1 MTAQIGDEL
10 FLGSRKHDL
19 QGHPTLPLWDPR
31 LSKRP
36 ESEWRS
42 KDQDCRSSDCH
53 RGYVGT
59 WAIRKGRLF
68 LRAVR
73 GVYRLNVDEAIFAD
87 WFTGQLIVPRG
98 EVILRGS
105 MGAGKVF
112 EEEEQIEVQ
121 QGVVIQRTVVD
132 NRSKF
137 LKEA

>member
-10 FLGSRKHDL
+10 FLGSRKHAL

-42 KDQDCRSSDCH
+42 KDQDCCSSDCH

-59 WAIRKGRLF
+59 WAIRKGQLF

-87 WFTGQLIVPRG
+87 WFTGRLIVPRG
-98 EVILRGS
+98 EVIRRGS

-112 EEEEQIEVQ
+112 EGEEQIEVQ

>member
-1 MTAQIGDEL
+1 MTTQVGDEL
-10 FLGSRKHDL
+10 FLGSRKHAL
-19 QGHPTLPLWDPR
+19 QGYPTLPLWDPR

-42 KDQDCRSSDCH
+42 KDWDCCSSDCH

-59 WAIRKGRLF
+59 WAIRDGRLF

-73 GVYRLNVDEAIFAD
+73 GAYRLDANEAIFAE

-98 EVILRGS
+98 EVIRRGS
-105 MGAGKVF
+105 IGGIKIF
-112 EEEEQIEVQ
+112 EEEEQIAVQ

-132 NRSKF
+132 NRKKF
-137 LKEA
+137 LKET